1 MVVQPAVDDAIDFAR
16 IRRVLVIKLLH
27 HGDVLLTSPVF
38 SALKRAAPH
47 AEVDALVYRETAPML
62 DRHPAISIVH
72 TIDRQLKQRGRLL
85 ALRVE
90 LRLWRALRGRRYD
103 LVIHLTKHPRG
114 AWLTRLV
121 GARYAVAVDRVDA
134 GVWWRSSF
142 THLYL
147 LPLNTERHIVEQNL
161 DALRRVGIWPEESDK
176 PLVLVPGAAAE
187 ARIAALMARHTLARG
202 RFVVMHPGS
211 RWQFKSWTASANA
224 AIVDLLAADGWPVV
238 LTAAPDPAE
247 RALTQAIRTAARA
260 SVIDLSGELTLPE
273 LGALIGAARM
283 LIGVDS
289 APMHMAAAMQT
300 PVVALFGPS
309 SEVAW
314 GPWRVMHRV
323 VGSTIH
329 PCRPCNINGCG
340 GSNISDCLL
349 TLPVARVGAAVREL
363 LAETADGFPP

>member
-1 MVVQPAVDDAIDFAR
+1 MVQPAVDDAIDFAR
-16 IRRVLVIKLLH
+16 IRRVLVIKLRH

-38 SALKRAAPH
+38 SVLKRAAPH
-47 AEVDALVYRETAPML
+47 VEVDALVYRETAPML

-72 TIDRQLKQRGRLL
+72 TIDRRLKQRGRLPM
-85 ALRVE
+85 LRAE

-103 LVIHLTKHPRG
+103 LVIHLTEHPRG

-121 GARYAVAVDRVDA
+121 GARYAVALDRVDA

-147 LPLNTERHIVEQNL
+147 LPRHTERHVVEQNL
-161 DALRRVGIWPEESDK
+161 DALRRIGIWPEESDK
-176 PLVLVPGAAAE
+176 ALVLVPGAAAD
-187 ARIAALMARHTLARG
+187 ACVAALMARHKLARG
-202 RFVVMHPGS
+202 RFVIMHPGS
-211 RWQFKSWTASANA
+211 RWQFKSWTATANA
-224 AIVDLLAADGWPVV
+224 AIVDLLAAEGWRVV
-238 LTAAPDPAE
+238 LTAAPDPSE
-247 RALTQAIRTAARA
+247 RVLTQAIRAAA
-260 SVIDLSGELTLPE
+260 QAPVIDLSGELTLPE

-309 SEVAW
+309 SETAW

-340 GSNISDCLL
+340 GSNVSDCLL
-349 TLPVARVGAAVREL
+349 TLPVAPVAAALREL
-363 LAETADGFPP
+363 LVETADRCPP